1 MAQLGGAARGG
12 EEDVVA
18 IGLGIGR
25 QASVG
30 GEVNENG
37 EVGVG
42 AAADLGGVDGNFFPK
57 MPTVVEPSFPGGID
71 LHRRRLGYAKR
82 Y

>member
-1 MAQLGGAARGG
+1 MGGAARGG

-42 AAADLGGVDGNFFPK
+42 AAADLGGVY
-57 MPTVVEPSFPGGID
+57 
-71 LHRRRLGYAKR
+71 GYGLP
-82 Y
+82 